1 MKSEKE
7 AKTLCDI
14 RIQEAKESK
23 NPLSFVTQD
32 SAFKDA
38 STEELNIIIKS
49 DVQGSSEALKM
60 AINNKTFNT
69 TNLRESIPHQICKD
83 DNQKILDLL
92 IERME
97 IGINRYGQ
105 GVRKDDD
112 TRRFGC
118 EDDSWLEMELQ
129 EVLDGMIYTA
139 TSILRLRDKLRVK
152 QLRL

>member
-1 MKSEKE
+1 MNSKSHLHGSGCIHKPVTLLY
-7 AKTLCDI
+7 KTGI
-14 RIQEAKESK
+14 KVF
-23 NPLSFVTQD
+23 NND
-32 SAFKDA
+32 S
-38 STEELNIIIKS
+38 
-49 DVQGSSEALKM
+49 
-60 AINNKTFNT
+60 FNT
-69 TNLRESIPHQICKD
+69 TNLRDSIPRQICKD
-83 DNQKILDLL
+83 DNQRILDLL

>member
-1 MKSEKE
+1 MNSTSHLYGSGCIHKPGNLLY
-7 AKTLCDI
+7 KTG
-14 RIQEAKESK
+14 
-23 NPLSFVTQD
+23 
-32 SAFKDA
+32 
-38 STEELNIIIKS
+38 IKVFNH
-49 DVQGSSEALKM
+49 D
-60 AINNKTFNT
+60 TFNK
-69 TNLRESIPHQICKD
+69 TNLRNSIPSQICKD
-83 DNQKILDLL
+83 DNQRILNLL

-112 TRRFGC
+112 TRKFGC